1 MSFKKIK
8 NILKEH
14 AGSFFLWKCGP
25 LSIFIRK
32 HIGNWELK
40 ARPKFKQNLGNF
52 HACFTSLFDR
62 GHKRRVIFPFKLCI
76 HSQLTPWHFTI
87 KKTVSYRKKRSSFVL
102 YSFNR
107 STASMKRFEKFTIS
121 FSCFL
126 WFEFQAITMKFR
138 RWRMRAPF

>member
-1 MSFKKIK
+1 MKVNKKYFKRACW
-8 NILKEH
+8 E
-14 AGSFFLWKCGP
+14 FFLLGKCGP

-40 ARPKFKQNLGNF
+40 ARPKLKQNLGNF

-87 KKTVSYRKKRSSFVL
+87 KNCFLQKEAFLVLSFIP
-102 YSFNR
+102 FNR

-121 FSCFL
+121 CSCFL
-126 WFEFQAITMKFR
+126 WFEFQAITTKFR